1 MPNLWVVPEELGD
14 QSTSAFAYEACKAA
28 SYLMWSF
35 SGRKY
40 HGIRTVTERYECP
53 CASPLIPPRPFA
65 TPSLVNGS
73 VVNSLSSVG
82 SVCGCRDLVAGRH
95 LKLRLRGAPVRS
107 VQKVSKGDLVLDSN
121 DYKIVNGNIL
131 MITSGITD
139 VCGLEVAYTY
149 GVNVPASGRLAAK
162 KLAYELVL
170 GWEGDE
176 NCALPSNVTS
186 ISRQGVSFAVF
197 DKQDFLNEGRTG
209 VYEVDLFL
217 RAVNPDKARKK
228 AKVFSPDLP
237 KAYRVSS
244 GNTLQTLG
252 PNDLRMTPGQPFSW
266 EISLAAEGLDGIAS
280 GEWLPQ
286 AQITSWNGAVLLEF
300 DADRFDIDGDT
311 MTVNLSSEDTASISG
326 ATASWD
332 LYGINSADGYTLI
345 HLLSST
351 IYVEG

>member
-14 QSTSAFAYEACKAA
+14 QSTSAYAYEACKAA

-40 HGIRTVTERYECP
+40 HGVRTVTERYECP
-53 CASPLIPPRPFA
+53 CASPLVSHSWIA
-65 TPSLVNGS
+65 TPTLVNGA
-73 VVNSLSSVG
+73 VVNSQSGSS
-82 SVCGCRDLVAGRH
+82 CGCRDLVAGRH

-107 VQKVSKGDLVLDSN
+107 VQKVSKGDLVLTPD

-139 VCGLEVAYTY
+139 ICGLEVSYTY
-149 GVNVPASGRLAAK
+149 GVNVPVSGRLAAK

-170 GWEGDE
+170 GWEGDD

-186 ISRQGVSFAVF
+186 VSRQGISFAVF

-237 KAYRVSS
+237 KAYRVSA
-244 GNTLQTLG
+244 GNTLQTLR
-252 PNDLRMTPGQPFSW
+252 PDDLKMTPGEAFSW
-266 EISLAAEGLDGIAS
+266 SVSLSGSGLEGIAS

-300 DADRFDIDGDT
+300 DPDRFEIAGDT
-311 MTVNLSSEDTASISG
+311 MTVNLSPQDTASISG

-332 LYGINSADGYTLI
+332 LYGVNSADGYTLI